1 MRKHIYQGRVIDVG
15 IEEVTLPSGVT
26 VTLDVIKHPG
36 AALIVPVDSE
46 GKLLLIK
53 QWRHCAGGWLWE
65 LPAGTLNP
73 GETPEQCARREV
85 TEEAGVIAGRLEY
98 AGFIFTAPGF
108 CDEKIH
114 IFIAKDLVAAAKHPD
129 DDEVIVEVRALAYHE
144 CLAMVARGEITDA
157 KTMCALLHAQRFV
170 PARAGG

>member
-1 MRKHIYQGRVIDVG
+1 MARKHIFKGRVIDVG
-15 IEEVTLPSGVT
+15 TEDVTLPSGVT

-36 AALIVPVDSE
+36 ASLVVPIDAE
-46 GKLLLIK
+46 GRILMIK

-65 LPAGTLNP
+65 CPAGTLNP

-85 TEEAGVIAGRLEY
+85 TEEAGVVAGKLDH

-114 IFIAKDLVAAAKHPD
+114 IWIATELTAAPEHHD
-129 DDEVIVEVRALAYHE
+129 DDEVITEVKPIHLEE
-144 CLAMVARGEITDA
+144 CLAMAARGEIHDA
-157 KTMCALLHAQRFV
+157 KTLCGLLHARRYV
-170 PARAGG
+170 DAA

>member
-1 MRKHIYQGRVIDVG
+1 MRKHIFQGRVIDVG
-15 IEEVTLPSGVT
+15 TEDVTLPSGKT

-36 AALIVPVDSE
+36 ASLIVPIDAE
-46 GKLLLIK
+46 GRVLMIK

-73 GETPEQCARREV
+73 GESPEECARREV
-85 TEEAGVIAGRLEY
+85 TEEAGVVAGRLDH

-114 IFIAKDLVAAAKHPD
+114 IFIARDLTAAPVHPD
-129 DDEVIVEVRALAYHE
+129 DDEVIVEVRPVAYDE
-144 CLAMVARGEITDA
+144 ALAMVARGEIHDA
-157 KTMCALLHAQRFV
+157 KTMCALLHARRYLAAS
-170 PARAGG
+170 P